1 MPRPHSEI
9 PSQRLAV
16 SRSQAPAPEALP
28 QRSIWWA
35 VAITIVGWVLL
46 AYPVVLLALLSFVV
60 MTGTLD
66 STTTAASVAL
76 GILGFVATLSMLAF
90 PPLLGFAVKTRRR
103 PYWIAALLTGV
114 LTIAACIYLTVEW
127 LIPLG

>member
-9 PSQRLAV
+9 PSQRLAM
-16 SRSQAPAPEALP
+16 SRSQAPAPEAPP

-60 MTGTLD
+60 MAGTLN
-66 STTTAASVAL
+66 STATAASVAL

-90 PPLLGFAVKTRRR
+90 PLLLGLAVKTRRR
-103 PYWIAALLTGV
+103 RYWIAALLTGV
-114 LTIAACIYLTVEW
+114 LTIATCIYLTVEW
-127 LIPLG
+127 LLPLG